1 MMTWPSGGADIVFI
15 DRNGSLKIWKNA
27 AKTPVSPNISAASR
41 AEASSAMNTAA
52 KPKTGGRSAFID
64 DEAEVSGS
72 ASEDERSG
80 SEDAGDDMKDSIDE
94 IFHANETS
102 DSAQKKPSGTKGK
115 RSKRRLHGNL
125 GDNDSDAAVD
135 NFSPEAYAPAIS
147 KQQPRVQQCNCS
159 SDEGIHSIFG
169 FDRRASVRGTLSG
182 KEEYNAET
190 DIVVEFHDK
199 VKNRPIRF
207 KTPHR
212 IVRGCLGDAG
222 VILASDRTKNDPPFL
237 SFRGIRDQGRESKW
251 EMALESGSVAL
262 AVGDSWSAVAF
273 EDRTLRIITA
283 SGLVSAFFCIPGDV
297 VMLAAR
303 NSMLAVAYHA
313 GEATFEG
320 DQNIVVTVYDV
331 FKRRQIIS
339 FPLALSILAH
349 LSWMAFDDNGTLFT
363 FDSSGVFRVVSEDFG
378 CAQVPMKLEAEEKR
392 VWPVDIADEEIFYVH
407 LRSDQMCPTTDT
419 QASPY
424 IKTSPL
430 ITIETQLTSKQSSAA
445 FNSNEGNFIKG
456 MALSRGVD
464 TESDAFLKAT

>member
-1 MMTWPSGGADIVFI
+1 MTWPSGGADIVFI

-199 VKNRPIRF
+199 LKNRPIRF
-207 KTPHR
+207 KTPQR